1 MVGDV
6 LATNSCPADPEG
18 LSLQGKESTASE
30 ALTQASAE
38 IKGAFKNKTVC
49 AKFAEQILKN
59 CKCVVK
65 GLGVD
70 YSLAGLWCYCS

>member
-1 MVGDV
+1 M

-18 LSLQGKESTASE
+18 LSLQGKECTASE

-38 IKGAFKNKTVC
+38 IKLKGAFKNKMVC

-59 CKCVVK
+59 CKLSVVK